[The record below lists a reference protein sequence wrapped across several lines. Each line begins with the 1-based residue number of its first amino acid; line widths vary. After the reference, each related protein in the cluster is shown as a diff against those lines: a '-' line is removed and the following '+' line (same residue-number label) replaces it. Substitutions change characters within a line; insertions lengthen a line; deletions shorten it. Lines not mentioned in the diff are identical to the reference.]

1 MAKKRIHQIAK
12 ELDVASADILFL
24 AKELGLEV
32 KTASSGLTPEEEE
45 LVVLSF
51 NETKNNEDTANN
63 DEVSTSDSVSDDDD
77 KPQELEDKAE
87 PSEDVEDE
95 TETSVDVEV
104 SDNIQII
111 EIPSKSTPEEL
122 SELINVD
129 ATQIVGDLMNL
140 GIMQSMTS
148 ELNDDEIE
156 KLLEKY
162 DLIPEIIEKVEVKR
176 SEILQLEEFID
187 TDEELLVRSPIITVM
202 GHVDHGK
209 TSLLDYIR
217 NEKVADGEAGGI
229 TQHVGAYKVDT
240 GELGITFIDTP
251 GHEAFTQMR
260 ARGANVTDIVVLVV
274 AADDGIMPQ
283 TIEAINHSKAAGVPI
298 VVAVNKCDLPDANPA
313 LVKADL
319 TKYEIIAEDLG
330 GDTPVVEVSALK
342 GDGIDDLLETL
353 SLVAEIEELKSN
365 PNANAS
371 GYIIESRMEVG
382 RGNVATVVVT
392 RGTLK
397 QGDFLYAGGAFCRIK
412 SMFDHTNK
420 ILKKVI
426 PGSPVD
432 IIGWDES
439 PNSGDQFVV
448 VKNQKEAKSKAEENK
463 TLLKDFDSSAY
474 TVQSRVSEMMKL
486 LQEGELNTINIILKA
501 DTNGSVE
508 AIKDGLMKLS
518 SDEVQIQIVH
528 SAVGGIVL
536 SDVDLAG
543 ATSSLIVG
551 FNVRPDSQARN
562 MAQSKGIDVRT
573 YQIIYELLD
582 DITEALQGEMTI
594 KTEEAVI
601 GMVDVRTT
609 FRAPKV
615 GVVAGSIVT
624 EGRVEIDSKAR
635 LLRDGVVIYEGT
647 VTSLRRFKDNVEKV
661 LEGLECGIGLTDYK
675 DIKEGD
681 VIEILGEVEIK

>member
-12 ELDVASADILFL
+12 ELDVASADIVFL
-24 AKELGLEV
+24 SNELGIEV
-32 KTASSGLTPEEEE
+32 KTASSGLTPDEEE
-45 LVVLSF
+45 LVVLAFKEKNMS
-51 NETKNNEDTANN
+51 NESSQN
-63 DEVSTSDSVSDDDD
+63 DEVSTTVVSINEPEVSTTEDD
-77 KPQELEDKAE
+77 EDISKE
-87 PSEDVEDE
+87 TISEEKEIDI
-95 TETSVDVEV
+95 VEV
-104 SDNIQII
+104 ITG
-111 EIPSKSTPEEL
+111 STPEEL
-122 SELINVD
+122 SDIINIE
-129 ATQIVGDLMNL
+129 ATQIVGDLMSL

-148 ELNDDEIE
+148 ELSDEEIE

-162 DLIPEIIEKVEVKR
+162 DLLPEFIDRIVIKR
-176 SEILQLEEFID
+176 SEIIELQEFED
-187 TDEELLVRSPIITVM
+187 DEENLSTRSPIITVM

-229 TQHVGAYKVDT
+229 TQHVGAYKVDS

-298 VVAVNKCDLPDANPA
+298 VVAVNKCDLQDANPA

-342 GDGIDDLLETL
+342 GDGVDDLLETL

-365 PNANAS
+365 PNTNAS

-382 RGNVATVVVT
+382 RGSVATVVVT

-397 QGDFLYAGGAFCRIK
+397 QGDFLYAGGAFCRVK

-420 ILKKVI
+420 VLNKVI

-439 PNSGDQFVV
+439 PNSGDQFVA
-448 VKNQKEAKSKAEENK
+448 VKNQKEAKTKADQNK
-463 TLLKDFDSSAY
+463 TVLKDFDSSSY

-486 LQEGELNTINIILKA
+486 LQEGELNTINVILKA

-508 AIKDGLMKLS
+508 AIKDGLLKLS

-528 SAVGGIVL
+528 AAVGGIVL

-601 GMVDVRTT
+601 GMVEVRTT

-615 GVVAGSIVT
+615 GVVAGSVVT

-635 LLRDGVVIYEGT
+635 LLRNGVVVYEGT
-647 VTSLRRFKDNVEKV
+647 VTSLRRFKDNVERV

-681 VIEILGEVEIK
+681 VIEILGEVEITQ

>member
-12 ELDVASADILFL
+12 ELDVASADIVFL
-24 AKELGLEV
+24 ANELGIEV

-45 LVVLSF
+45 LVLLAF
-51 NETKNNEDTANN
+51 NEQNVTEDSTTN
-63 DEVSTSDSVSDDDD
+63 DTVEIIEKTDSTDSET
-77 KPQELEDKAE
+77 QETQT
-87 PSEDVEDE
+87 DE
-95 TETSVDVEV
+95 KVDEQTDTESVDIQIVEV
-104 SDNIQII
+104 
-111 EIPSKSTPEEL
+111 PSGCTPEEL
-122 SELINVD
+122 SSIINID
-129 ATQIVGDLMNL
+129 ATQIVGDLMSL

-148 ELNDDEIE
+148 QLKNKEIE
-156 KLLEKY
+156 TLLEKY
-162 DLIPEIIEKVEVKR
+162 DLMPEIVEKVEIKR
-176 SEILQLEEFID
+176 SEILALQEFQ
-187 TDEELLVRSPIITVM
+187 DEEQNLTVRSPIITVM

-229 TQHVGAYKVDT
+229 TQHVGAYKVESGD
-240 GELGITFIDTP
+240 LGITFIDTP

-342 GDGIDDLLETL
+342 GDGVDDLLETL
-353 SLVAEIEELKSN
+353 SLVAEIEELKAN
-365 PNANAS
+365 PNTNAS

-397 QGDFLYAGGAFCRIK
+397 QGDFLYAGGAFCRVK

-420 ILKKVI
+420 VLKNVI

-439 PNSGDQFVV
+439 PNSGDQFVA
-448 VKNQKEAKSKAEENK
+448 VKSQKEAKAKAEQNK
-463 TLLKDFDSSAY
+463 TLLKDFDSSSY
-474 TVQSRVSEMMKL
+474 TVQSRVSEMMQL
-486 LQEGELNTINIILKA
+486 LQEGELNTINVILKA

-508 AIKDGLMKLS
+508 AIKDGLLKLS
-518 SDEVQIQIVH
+518 SDEVQIEIVH

-543 ATSSLIVG
+543 ATNSLIVG

>member
-12 ELDVASADILFL
+12 ELDVASADIVFL
-24 AKELGLEV
+24 ANELGIEV

-45 LVVLSF
+45 LVLLAF
-51 NETKNNEDTANN
+51 NEQNVTEDSTTN
-63 DEVSTSDSVSDDDD
+63 DTVGIIEETDNTDSETQETQTDEKDDQQTD
-77 KPQELEDKAE
+77 
-87 PSEDVEDE
+87 
-95 TETSVDVEV
+95 TESVD
-104 SDNIQII
+104 IQII
-111 EIPSKSTPEEL
+111 EVPSGCTPEEL
-122 SELINVD
+122 SLIINID
-129 ATQIVGDLMNL
+129 ATQIVGDLMSL

-148 ELNDDEIE
+148 QLKDKEIE
-156 KLLEKY
+156 TLLEKY
-162 DLIPEIIEKVEVKR
+162 DLMPEIVEKVEIKR
-176 SEILQLEEFID
+176 SEILALQEFQ
-187 TDEELLVRSPIITVM
+187 DEEQNLTVRSPIITVM

-229 TQHVGAYKVDT
+229 TQHVGAYKVESGD
-240 GELGITFIDTP
+240 LGITFIDTP

-342 GDGIDDLLETL
+342 GDGVDDLLETL
-353 SLVAEIEELKSN
+353 SLVAEIEELKAN
-365 PNANAS
+365 PNTNAS

-397 QGDFLYAGGAFCRIK
+397 QGDFLYAGGAFCRVK

-420 ILKKVI
+420 VLKNVI

-439 PNSGDQFVV
+439 PNSGDQFVA
-448 VKNQKEAKSKAEENK
+448 VKSQKEAKAKAEQNK
-463 TLLKDFDSSAY
+463 TLLKDFDSSSY
-474 TVQSRVSEMMKL
+474 TVQSRVSEMMQL
-486 LQEGELNTINIILKA
+486 LQEGELNTINVILKA

-508 AIKDGLMKLS
+508 AIKDGLLKLS
-518 SDEVQIQIVH
+518 SDEVQIEIVH

-543 ATSSLIVG
+543 ATNSLIVG

>member
-12 ELDVASADILFL
+12 ELDVASADIVFL
-24 AKELGLEV
+24 ANELGIEV

-45 LVVLSF
+45 LVLLAF
-51 NETKNNEDTANN
+51 NEQNVTEDSTTDDTVEIIKETDSTDSETQETQT
-63 DEVSTSDSVSDDDD
+63 DEKDDEQTD
-77 KPQELEDKAE
+77 
-87 PSEDVEDE
+87 
-95 TETSVDVEV
+95 TESVD
-104 SDNIQII
+104 IQII
-111 EIPSKSTPEEL
+111 EVPSGCTPEEL
-122 SELINVD
+122 SSIINID
-129 ATQIVGDLMNL
+129 ATQIVGDLMSL

-148 ELNDDEIE
+148 QLKDKEIE
-156 KLLEKY
+156 TLLEKY
-162 DLIPEIIEKVEVKR
+162 DLMPEIVEKVEIKR
-176 SEILQLEEFID
+176 SEILALQEFQ
-187 TDEELLVRSPIITVM
+187 DEEQNLTVRSPIITVM

-229 TQHVGAYKVDT
+229 TQHVGAYKVESGD
-240 GELGITFIDTP
+240 LGITFIDTP

-283 TIEAINHSKAAGVPI
+283 TIEAINHSKAAEVPI

-342 GDGIDDLLETL
+342 GDGVDDLLETL
-353 SLVAEIEELKSN
+353 SLVAEIEELKAN
-365 PNANAS
+365 PNTNAS

-397 QGDFLYAGGAFCRIK
+397 QGDFLYAGGAFCRVK

-420 ILKKVI
+420 VLKNVI

-439 PNSGDQFVV
+439 PNSGDQFVA
-448 VKNQKEAKSKAEENK
+448 VKSQKEAKAKAEQNK
-463 TLLKDFDSSAY
+463 TLLKDFDSSSY
-474 TVQSRVSEMMKL
+474 TVQSRVSEMMQL
-486 LQEGELNTINIILKA
+486 LQEGELNTINVILKA

-508 AIKDGLMKLS
+508 AIKDGLLKLS
-518 SDEVQIQIVH
+518 SDEVQIEIVH

-543 ATSSLIVG
+543 ATNSLLVG